1 MTKKSLQEG
10 WHGPASKHASKQ
22 ASKQGSKEAR
32 KEANK
37 QAKPQQQDPG
47 LGNMHFVLVLIIQK
61 VTPSYALEKAPT
73 ALGPQRDLHKT
84 ELPVREVS
92 PK

>member
-47 LGNMHFVLVLIIQK
+47 LGNMHFVLILIVQK
-61 VTPSYALEKAPT
+61 VTPLVASEKHPRHW
-73 ALGPQRDLHKT
+73 GHS
-84 ELPVREVS
+84 VIC
-92 PK
+92 